1 MLIVK
6 KLRTSSRFNCDFLIS
21 LCFLVTL
28 IGGVVFILFAITS
41 SIWDP
46 NSGDS
51 PAPAPPAGGN
61 WDEELKADDFRTTIS
76 KVFFSEMMRN
86 ETRIF

>member
-6 KLRTSSRFNCDFLIS
+6 NPKTSSRLNNDFLIS

-46 NSGDS
+46 NSEDS
-51 PAPAPPAGGN
+51 PALPAGGN
-61 WDEELKADDFRTTIS
+61 WDEEPKVDDFQTTIS
-76 KVFFSEMMRN
+76 KVFFSETMRN